1 MRGTVNPSL
10 AIAALSLV
18 SIALAQDEYPQ
29 FEDPTLRLGRS
40 VWVETCLACHTSD
53 FAGAPQVTDAAAWA
67 PRIAQGK
74 EVLYQHALAGLQGP
88 TGTEMPA
95 RGGNPALADAQVKAA
110 VDYMIALVKNFS
122 GERE

>member
-1 MRGTVNPSL
+1 
-10 AIAALSLV
+10 LSVV
-18 SIALAQDEYPQ
+18 SIAVAQDEYPQ
-29 FEDPTLRLGRS
+29 FDDPTLRLGRS

-53 FAGAPQVTDAAAWA
+53 IAGAPQVTDTAAWT

-74 EVLYQHALAGLQGP
+74 EVLYQHALEGFHGP
-88 TGTEMPA
+88 SGTEMPP
-95 RGGNPALADAQVKAA
+95 RGGNAALADAQVKAA